1 MRQFEGKVAL
11 VTGGSMGLGKATV
24 EAFAHEGAKVVFTSR
39 REELGREVEAS
50 IRATGGEASFVRA
63 DVTSEDD
70 VKALVERTLSIH
82 GRLDY
87 AYNNAWGTLRASSLT
102 EMSTEFFDQDL
113 AFLRAV
119 FFCMKYEI
127 PAIAESGGGAIVNC
141 SSVASQSVQPGLG
154 AYSAAKSGLE
164 ALTRTAAVESAAKN
178 IRVNAIVA
186 GAFETTM
193 AAEYAQQLPQEALG
207 ALFARLPMKRMGRP
221 AEVAQ
226 AVLFLCSERA
236 SFMTGANLHLDGGFR
251 IT

>member
-1 MRQFEGKVAL
+1 MGEFEGKIAL
-11 VTGGSMGLGKATV
+11 ITGGNAGLGRAAA
-24 EAFAHEGAKVVFTSR
+24 EAFAREGAKVVFTAR
-39 REELGREVEAS
+39 REELGREVEGS
-50 IRATGGEASFVRA
+50 IRATGGDATFIRA

-87 AYNNAWGTLRASSLT
+87 AYNNAWGALRASSLV
-102 EMSTEFFDQDL
+102 EMTAESFDRDL
-113 AFLRAV
+113 AFLRAI

-127 PAIAESGGGAIVNC
+127 PAIAASGGGAIVNC
-141 SSVASQSVQPGLG
+141 SSLASQSVQPGLG
-154 AYSAAKSGLE
+154 AYSAAKAGLE

-186 GAFETTM
+186 GAFETAM

-221 AEVAQ
+221 AELAD
-226 AVLFLCSERA
+226 AVLFLCSDRA
-236 SFMTGANLHLDGGFR
+236 AFITGANLQLDGGFR